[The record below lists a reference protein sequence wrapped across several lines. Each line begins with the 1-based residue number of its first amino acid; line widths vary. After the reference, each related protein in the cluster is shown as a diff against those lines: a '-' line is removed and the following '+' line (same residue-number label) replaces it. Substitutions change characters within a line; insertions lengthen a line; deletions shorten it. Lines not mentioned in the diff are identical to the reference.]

1 MTLISRECKRKDS
14 CLDEI
19 TEDDCSDIPELERK
33 FEEQEKQL

>member
-14 CLDEI
+14 CLEEI
-19 TEDDCSDIPELERK
+19 TADDCSDIPELERK